1 MRIFKTKWFTKWA
14 KKERLSDTALREAI
28 DEIEQGLVDAKLS
41 DFVYKK
47 RIAQPGHGKRGSTRT
62 ILAFKT
68 GEKAFFIFGFAK
80 NETANINDAELRQL
94 KILASKFLNY
104 SDVELKTALKEREL
118 TEVTYHD

>member
-28 DEIEQGLVDAKLS
+28 DEIEQGLADAKLS

-94 KILASKFLNY
+94 KILA
-104 SDVELKTALKEREL
+104 
-118 TEVTYHD
+118 